1 MTRLEQRGAVAF
13 AFMAAAVGAA
23 LLIAMWEYL
32 FSAEALRGGCT
43 MSRPGRPWSIRAILT
58 LVLVFFA
65 FPACPQSLEQ
75 QEQINRL
82 EKALS
87 ARTGRRQL
95 PLLVLPRANNR
106 TLSPRLAGIATHS
119 HHSSAVARES

>member
-1 MTRLEQRGAVAF
+1 MTRLEQRRAVAF
-13 AFMAAAVGAA
+13 AFMATAVGAA

-32 FSAEALRGGCT
+32 FYAEALRGGCT

-87 ARTGRRQL
+87 ALDELKMLRLVRTF
-95 PLLVLPRANNR
+95 
-106 TLSPRLAGIATHS
+106 TH
-119 HHSSAVARES
+119 